1 MWWMNRQLA
10 LAIFQSR
17 ESKDLDLALN
27 YLNERLIKHYTDWDR
42 TLKLNIGA
50 AAASQK
56 PLEGVVEAVRI
67 MWRECFAR
75 SLYLG
80 IDCRHQYD
88 LVKIKTPKILSIIS
102 ESEFAEFEFQQAT
115 RIIQLMQQLVEDI
128 STIKPD
134 YRDSLESLK
143 REPELSKIQSEAQA
157 LMAQALE
164 KGNFDTRAEMFVLK
178 GNY

>member
-1 MWWMNRQLA
+1 MG
-10 LAIFQSR
+10 IFQSK
-17 ESKDLDLALN
+17 ESKELDLALN
-27 YLNERLIKHYTDWDR
+27 YLNERLIKHYADWDR

-50 AAASQK
+50 TAASQK
-56 PLEGVVEAVRI
+56 PLEGVVNAVRI

-88 LVKIKTPKILSIIS
+88 LVKIKTPLITTVIS
-102 ESEFAEFEFQQAT
+102 ESKFAEIEFQQAT

-128 STIKPD
+128 SDIKPE

-143 REPELSKIQSEAQA
+143 SEPEVSKIQAEAQV
-157 LMAQALE
+157 LMKKALE
-164 KGNFDTRAEMFVLK
+164 KGNFDTRDERFVIK
-178 GNY
+178 GQ